1 MKEKK
6 CFVTEEN
13 LLINVK
19 ERMEFEN
26 YYVTTYNKIFV
37 FGKDY

>member
-1 MKEKK
+1 MKERKL
-6 CFVTEEN
+6 FVTEEN

-19 ERMEFEN
+19 EIMEFEN
-26 YYVTTYNKIFV
+26 YYFTTCSEIFV